1 MLASKQMKTALLG
14 ILLAQSLISAGAAET
29 FESLR
34 DAGEKAFAQN
44 NYGLAEKNF
53 TAALKFAESQP
64 LPASDPRWAQAYK
77 NLAAL
82 YDVRS
87 QFQKC
92 EFYSEKE
99 LRAKEKALGSENPAV
114 VAAVGKLCRFYL
126 QHNNQAKADR
136 LSALLTNY
144 ADRISKTEQ
153 QLESHFNELQKFYS
167 AHSEYAE
174 AEKKL
179 KATRE
184 TTEKVR
190 ADDHLE
196 LAANLDSIAQIYKER
211 NKFALA
217 EQMFKRSLD
226 LREKTLAPGHQAL
239 AFAYEN
245 LGNLYVAQ
253 GKQQEAQP
261 FFQKSL
267 DITNKSLD
275 FKRPEAFSRLDSLG
289 KSYISLGK
297 FAEAESLYK
306 QALTLIKD
314 NGGAGNKDYGAASY
328 SLASLY
334 IRRGRYSEAE
344 PLLKTA
350 VKITEGAN
358 GPQSAALVP
367 VLDAYAD
374 SLEKSGKGSEAAKVK
389 HRANAIRGNAS
400 ACNTTSGPM
409 STDF

>member
-1 MLASKQMKTALLG
+1 VDS
-14 ILLAQSLISAGAAET
+14 

-34 DAGEKAFAQN
+34 DTGEKAFAQN

-53 TAALKFAESQP
+53 IAALKLAESQTF
-64 LPASDPRWAQAYK
+64 PATDPRWAQAYK

-87 QFQKC
+87 QFPKC
-92 EFYSEKE
+92 EYYLEKE

-114 VAAVGKLCRFYL
+114 VASVGKLCKFYL
-126 QHNNQAKADR
+126 QHNNNVKADR
-136 LSALLTNY
+136 LSGLLMNF
-144 ADRISKTEQ
+144 ADRISKSEQ
-153 QLESHFNELQKFYS
+153 QLESHFNELQKFYA

-179 KATRE
+179 KAARE
-184 TTEKVR
+184 SSEKIR

-196 LAANLDSIAQIYKER
+196 LAASIDAIAELYKER
-211 NKFALA
+211 NKYPLA
-217 EQMFKRSLD
+217 EQMYKRSLD

-253 GKQQEAQP
+253 GKQQQAQP
-261 FFQKSL
+261 YLEKSL
-267 DITNKSLD
+267 EITNKSAD
-275 FKRPEAFSRLDSLG
+275 FKRPEAFSRLDSLAKTCINQG
-289 KSYISLGK
+289 KNG
-297 FAEAESLYK
+297 EAESLYK

-314 NGGAGNKDYGAASY
+314 NNGLNSKDYGAASY
-328 SLASLY
+328 ALASLY

-350 VKITEGAN
+350 VKITEGMN
-358 GPQSAALVP
+358 GPSSAQLVP

-374 SLEKSGKGSEAAKVK
+374 TLEKSGKGSEAAKVK

-400 ACNTTSGPM
+400 ACNTSGQM
-409 STDF
+409 SNDF